1 MNREKEE
8 YFRDLEE
15 VLQSLKKQ
23 IQIEEERNAK
33 VNRSKLITIRL
44 NRMILNH
51 KDNLI
56 LIRYLFIQ
64 WSKIAKDEGLGSIV
78 FNQENVESSTASSK
92 DIMEDD
98 RSK

>member
-1 MNREKEE
+1 MREIKHYYNFRMNKEKED

-44 NRMILNH
+44 NRMIFP
-51 KDNLI
+51 
-56 LIRYLFIQ
+56 Y
-64 WSKIAKDEGLGSIV
+64 
-78 FNQENVESSTASSK
+78 
-92 DIMEDD
+92 
-98 RSK
+98 

>member
-1 MNREKEE
+1 MREINHYYNFRMNKEKEE

-44 NRMILNH
+44 NRIL
-51 KDNLI
+51 KP
-56 LIRYLFIQ
+56 
-64 WSKIAKDEGLGSIV
+64 
-78 FNQENVESSTASSK
+78 
-92 DIMEDD
+92 
-98 RSK
+98 